1 MQWIGREPASPR
13 YGAQPEDQA
22 CQSEN
27 LRRWF
32 HHVWHSVFFWLSEEN
47 EDEIYSYTKEGER
60 TTRMH
65 AARKENETKHGF
77 DSSGS
82 G

>member
-1 MQWIGREPASPR
+1 MRVR
-13 YGAQPEDQA
+13 MKM
-22 CQSEN
+22 C
-27 LRRWF
+27 
-32 HHVWHSVFFWLSEEN
+32 
-47 EDEIYSYTKEGER
+47 TKEGER
-60 TTRMH
+60 TTRMY